1 MRQRVAAVVS
11 TCVVERVPGT
21 EITPRES
28 RRLST
33 GLIVYGA
40 VGVLL
45 SIAAVVAVF
54 WLNGEFSD
62 TRDELSVQ
70 VDQLE
75 QTLAATSQSIVD
87 AADTA
92 DGFTATLDDAAPGLA
107 SASRVIGRLQ
117 TTVTRVPSL
126 PFGSSAESLQSLA
139 SDLGALS
146 VSLGGIAS
154 SLAPNSEQ
162 LTKTTTQLRTLAGE
176 VDNLRGTLEDGLVER
191 GADQGFNFLR
201 AGIIALTIWLALP
214 SVAALLIGIWLRR
227 AVSPAKPARA

>member
-1 MRQRVAAVVS
+1 M
-11 TCVVERVPGT
+11 PGT

-33 GLIVYGA
+33 GLIVYGT
-40 VGVLL
+40 VGVAL

-54 WLNGEFSD
+54 WLNGQFGD

-75 QTLAATSQSIVD
+75 QTLQATSQSIVD

-92 DGFTATLDDAAPGLA
+92 DGFAATLDDAAPGLA

-154 SLAPNSEQ
+154 SLEPNSEQ
-162 LTKTTTQLRTLAGE
+162 LTKTTAQLRTLAGE
-176 VDNLRGTLEDGLVER
+176 VDNLRVTLEDGLVER